1 LNLIIIDDA
10 STDLE
15 LSNYIRKWTITQ
27 NATLIRN
34 KKNIGYIKSVNS
46 VIKNIKSDSATI
58 FSFPSQ
64 NTDNQIEYQI
74 SELQLA
80 AEINTNIGNFEAPT
94 LNGFCMAIKK
104 IAWDQI
110 GQFDEEKFYLGYGEE
125 CDWSMRAKLLN
136 WTINLAPDVFVKHA
150 HGGSFEPDIK
160 ETLLENSSEQIRK
173 DWPNYFNDVE
183 KHISTDPWAFLRA
196 RIQLKLLLGDN
207 WIIIFTTNLPGG
219 ARRWFLK
226 TAKEEIE
233 NGNQVLQIYQNE
245 YGQII
250 GKPFKELDKNSS
262 HNNIFEFQNWKELR
276 TFQAEN
282 SKLNKVIFSS
292 LVGYKDPIEVITEF
306 GSLSGNYSILPSHD
320 YFSLCPSHNLLN
332 DKNRYCGLPTD
343 IQICN
348 KCLPKNLN
356 VISTYR
362 NRNVMEWRKSWDLNV
377 DLIEY
382 YSKASQ
388 RIFAKSMLTKKMFV
402 TKKHI
407 YFSDFQK
414 ETAIKLLAKK
424 QRIIHEKMIS
434 NQRIHIAFVGDFAF
448 HKGSDVFASLAE
460 LSYKMRKNW
469 DFYIFGT
476 AHDRVPNRIQHFL
489 YSGEAQLFELLEF
502 HKIDI
507 CVVPANWPE
516 TYNYV
521 TDELISGG
529 FTLIVSPLGAMAERL
544 IIDETPFGQ
553 TAQDITPIA
562 YLSALE
568 AQLDR
573 VLNEF

>member
-46 VIKNIKSDSATI
+46 VIKNIKSDFILLNSDTEVSGDWADRLFKTLYSDDRIAAVTPFSNSATI

-94 LNGFCMAIKK
+94 SNGFCLAIKK
-104 IAWDQI
+104 IAWDQV

-262 HNNIFEFQNWKELR
+262 HNNIFEFQNWK
-276 TFQAEN
+276 
-282 SKLNKVIFSS
+282 V
-292 LVGYKDPIEVITEF
+292 Y
-306 GSLSGNYSILPSHD
+306 
-320 YFSLCPSHNLLN
+320 
-332 DKNRYCGLPTD
+332 
-343 IQICN
+343 
-348 KCLPKNLN
+348 
-356 VISTYR
+356 
-362 NRNVMEWRKSWDLNV
+362 
-377 DLIEY
+377 
-382 YSKASQ
+382 
-388 RIFAKSMLTKKMFV
+388 
-402 TKKHI
+402 
-407 YFSDFQK
+407 
-414 ETAIKLLAKK
+414 ET
-424 QRIIHEKMIS
+424 R
-434 NQRIHIAFVGDFAF
+434 
-448 HKGSDVFASLAE
+448 VF
-460 LSYKMRKNW
+460 
-469 DFYIFGT
+469 
-476 AHDRVPNRIQHFL
+476 
-489 YSGEAQLFELLEF
+489 
-502 HKIDI
+502 
-507 CVVPANWPE
+507 
-516 TYNYV
+516 
-521 TDELISGG
+521 
-529 FTLIVSPLGAMAERL
+529 
-544 IIDETPFGQ
+544 
-553 TAQDITPIA
+553 
-562 YLSALE
+562 
-568 AQLDR
+568 
-573 VLNEF
+573 